1 MTLKGGYDKA
11 KAIEPE
17 YKKRCSSCGLEK
29 DKREFEINQ
38 IQADNRLV
46 RRGECKSCRSWK
58 KPISQKKK
66 KEFIKN
72 NPRPTVGKDFHC
84 PVCDKIKPVIN
95 NKSVVLDHDHE
106 TGKIR
111 GYVCLPCNTGMGNLR
126 DNKNIL
132 IRAVK
137 WITGALKFL
146 LL

>member
-66 KEFIKN
+66 RNLLKTIHVPPLVKIFI
-72 NPRPTVGKDFHC
+72 
-84 PVCDKIKPVIN
+84 
-95 NKSVVLDHDHE
+95 VLFA
-106 TGKIR
+106 IR
-111 GYVCLPCNTGMGNLR
+111 
-126 DNKNIL
+126 
-132 IRAVK
+132 
-137 WITGALKFL
+137 
-146 LL
+146 